1 MKWKLNEY
9 GQIEDERGVIVCILP
24 ENPSDY
30 DSTLIRFAPEM
41 FEAIMEFC
49 GSLEKTVYPRNP
61 KKHYTRFQQIL
72 ENMIRQHK

>member
-1 MKWKLNEY
+1 MKWKLNDN
-9 GQIEDERGVIVCILP
+9 GQIENEEGLIVCILP

-49 GSLEKTVYPRNP
+49 GSLERTTYLRTP

-72 ENMIRQHK
+72 DNMIHQHK